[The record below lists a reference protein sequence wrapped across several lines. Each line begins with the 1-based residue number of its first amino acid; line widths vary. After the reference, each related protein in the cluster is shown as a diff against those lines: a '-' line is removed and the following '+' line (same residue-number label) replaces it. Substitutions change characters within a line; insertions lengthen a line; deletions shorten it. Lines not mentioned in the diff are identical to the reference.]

1 MQFSVYARSG
11 WILRTRYTVALYG
24 DNVTDKRYRTQVLA
38 NTLGI
43 GNTWS
48 APATWGLQVG
58 VQL

>member
-1 MQFSVYARSG
+1 MLG
-11 WILRTRYTVALYG
+11 LRAQWLDPSQRYTVALYG

-58 VQL
+58 VKF